1 MSLTS
6 EMSPAAIIAFL
17 YVNEGDSYIDKEMA
31 VASLQVES
39 SYDIT
44 PTLNDGDHEAEVNT
58 TLD

>member
-1 MSLTS
+1 
-6 EMSPAAIIAFL
+6 MSPAAIIAFL